1 MKSEVIVLR
10 GPSFNPFVQ
19 RIVRCARRWLLVCF
33 GYGLAAIVGWM
44 TDLLQPLLIAF
55 QIAYGVLAFLSAWR
69 TLRDIELSAGGCG
82 AAWRELSQR
91 PLQEVVDD
99 SQFADTL
106 LVRAAVAAQQSR
118 HRSAERNLPAITA
131 GMVEH
136 LYAQTD
142 RIALAAQAAPE
153 MGLLGTTIGLWALF
167 SSVAGLAGGGVE
179 ELSQGILAILS
190 SIGLAVSTTLVGCA
204 TAVVLNSLHAF
215 ASGGVRRMELQIVTQ
230 LGLLREEVK
239 HDA

>member
-1 MKSEVIVLR
+1 MKSETVTLR
-10 GPSFNPFVQ
+10 GPSFNPFTQ
-19 RIVRCARRWLLVCF
+19 KTVRLARRWLLVCG
-33 GYGLAAIVGWM
+33 GYGLAALVGWL

-55 QIAYGVLAFLSAWR
+55 QVAYGVLTFLSAWR

-91 PLQEVVDD
+91 PLQEVVGD
-99 SQFADTL
+99 ANYTDTL
-106 LVRAAVAAQQSR
+106 LVRAAVAAQQS
-118 HRSAERNLPAITA
+118 HQRSAERNLSAIAA

-136 LYAQTD
+136 LYAKAD
-142 RIALAAQAAPE
+142 RITLAAQAAPE

-215 ASGGVRRMELQIVTQ
+215 ASAGVRRMELQIVTQ